1 MVPWITIRLI
11 EVSTS
16 TMYANLLI
24 EVSTVTMDD
33 NQAVSNG
40 TTDDKYVCLF
50 VCLFVFN
57 DAPTG

>member
-33 NQAVSNG
+33 NQADRG
-40 TTDDKYVCLF
+40 QHWYQE
-50 VCLFVFN
+50 
-57 DAPTG
+57 